1 MRGASA
7 RARLPR
13 IAGCL
18 SSRPRCSS
26 ESESRFQAWPTRA
39 VASQR
44 RMTDVAGADPLSRA
58 ETRLSTVSIGLWH
71 PCPHVP
77 RLLVII
83 ASTRPGRIGLPVAN
97 WFVREATAH
106 DTFEL
111 ETVDLAELRLP
122 LLDEPKHPR
131 LREYTKDHTHAWSA
145 TVDAADAV
153 VMVTSEYNYGYPPAL
168 KNAIDFLHHEW
179 RYKPV
184 GFVSYG
190 GVAAGTRAVQQLKQV
205 VTALAM
211 MPTQASVNIPFVNQF
226 LGEDGTITPNEVMVQ
241 AVPAMLDELLK
252 LEEALAPLRAE

>member
-1 MRGASA
+1 
-7 RARLPR
+7 
-13 IAGCL
+13 
-18 SSRPRCSS
+18 
-26 ESESRFQAWPTRA
+26 
-39 VASQR
+39 
-44 RMTDVAGADPLSRA
+44 MTDLAGADPLSRA
-58 ETRLSTVSIGLWH
+58 EARLSTVSVGLWH
-71 PCPHVP
+71 PCAHVP

-153 VMVTSEYNYGYPPAL
+153 VMITSEYNYGYPPAL

-252 LEEALAPLRAE
+252 LEEALAPLRAK